1 MTELGFVLRVGMPA
15 EVVRSAAERAER
27 AGYASLW
34 VNNPP
39 GQDGLTPVSWAAD
52 ATSRI
57 RLGTAVVPVSHHSPD
72 KIRERVTSLGLPRD
86 RYRLGIGSGSSPH
99 ARRTVRNAVR
109 DLRPA
114 GYELV
119 VAALGPGMW
128 RLVGEVADGG
138 YLVATT
144 PDFARRSA
152 ELAREAAAGA
162 ARPAPRVYVSVQAG
176 IGPEAR
182 QRLEASIGFLAQLP
196 QYVAH
201 FERMGVAPNDTLL
214 AAADEDDLAR
224 QLAPWQG
231 AADEVVISAVPPPDR
246 PEAVLELIEP
256 ARAAWEGSAGRAG

>member
-1 MTELGFVLRVGMPA
+1 MTELGFAVRVGMPE

-27 AGYASLW
+27 AGYTTLW

-57 RLGTAVVPVSHHSPD
+57 RVGTAVVPVSNHSPEE
-72 KIRERVTSLGLPRD
+72 IRERATSLGLTRD

-99 ARRTVRNAVR
+99 PRRAVR
-109 DLRPA
+109 DAVRELRPA

-138 YLVATT
+138 FHLATT
-144 PDFARRSA
+144 PQFARRSA
-152 ELAREAAAGA
+152 ELAREAAAA
-162 ARPAPRVYVSVQAG
+162 AGRQAPRVYVGVLAG
-176 IGPEAR
+176 MGPDAR
-182 QRLEASIGFLAQLP
+182 PRLEASMAFLAQLP

-201 FERMGVAPNDTLL
+201 FQRMGVAPNDTLL
-214 AAADEDDLAR
+214 AAADEEDLAR
-224 QLAPWQG
+224 QLAPWHG
-231 AADEVVISAVPPPDR
+231 TADEVVISAVPPPDR
-246 PEAVLELIEP
+246 PEAVLDLIEP
-256 ARAAWEGSAGRAG
+256 VRAAWEGSAGRAA

>member
-1 MTELGFVLRVGMPA
+1 MTELGFVVRTGTPE

-27 AGYASLW
+27 AGYATLW

-39 GQDGLTPVSWAAD
+39 GQDGLTPVSWAAA

-57 RLGTAVVPVSHHSPD
+57 RLGTAVVPVSHHSPAE
-72 KIRERVTSLGLPRD
+72 IRDRVTSLGLPRD

-99 ARRTVRNAVR
+99 ARRAVR
-109 DLRPA
+109 DAVRVLRPA

-128 RLVGEVADGG
+128 RLVGEMADGG

-144 PDFARRSA
+144 PEFTRQSA
-152 ELAREAAAGA
+152 DLAREAAAA
-162 ARPAPRVYVSVQAG
+162 AGRPEPRVYVSIQTG
-176 IGPEAR
+176 LGPDAR
-182 QRLEASIGFLAQLP
+182 SRLEASIGFLARLP

-201 FERMGVAPNDTLL
+201 FERMGVAPNDTVL
-214 AAADEDDLAR
+214 AAADEVDLAR
-224 QLAPWQG
+224 RLAPWHG
-231 AADEVVISAVPPPDR
+231 VADEVVISAVPPPDE
-246 PEAVLELIEP
+246 PEAVLDLIEP